1 MFCYTFKVKYPLI
14 GVQNINVTR
23 AYNFGILLCML
34 YKNVYA
40 FITDSYTQ
48 SFSH

>member
-1 MFCYTFKVKYPLI
+1 LDVLLHFQSEI

-23 AYNFGILLCML
+23 AYNFGILQCML

-40 FITDSYTQ
+40 FITDSYTE